1 MVMSHC
7 YWLMLVHLLLIL
19 HSATPMHI
27 SYCGSD
33 GSLITLGHNSCSGG
47 FNFGPHKLSCVCISG
62 IYRLWMDNCV
72 VYDGFMDGGCS
83 SLIVAAGEAA
93 DTVGVVSRLRF
104 ASGLESEEQ
113 EWVNSTT
120 AVFSASA
127 SRDYE
132 SWQAWEVGSR
142 ASTTADNFYTT
153 HGDAFLLTS
162 TPPRICVERKLK
174 DWDEICRYFREEN
187 NQLWGPGGIEV
198 QVEEN
203 CAAPFGAKKIPLRSG
218 SCYNIM
224 RQQDSECTLSCGGS
238 GGGGGGE
245 SSTYP
250 TPPIS
255 TSTEKV
261 TEENKLLQR
270 RSPSSKKSDND
281 KGRGDINKSANKSV
295 STSSEQNPFKATT
308 AHQQTQQTNFWLN
321 RKLNHY
327 SKLRQVG
334 YLKAHDLTQIPPTR
348 TFELLELIREI
359 GKRVCGG
366 DQYVSSLYIDQALDL
381 FVLLHKGRN
390 YRYTEDLGGSEAGWI
405 RTILGGCLLDARP
418 LSLVMGDTAPPGCT
432 DLQKV
437 TGVCADGLN
446 NCTQLRVSKRHGF
459 EDGDGLSN
467 GGVSSTIGTYHLVVE
482 TAWDLVDLAQVVC
495 FPAFAQ
501 SYRMLHQWEQATE
514 KLFTREIRKLWHNP
528 GLSMKAYQS
537 LLTPSAGVDAHNLE
551 MCVEGAY
558 ALNPSLSRLVRPPEP
573 RRFFKRRKRDTE
585 QVAADVYCRATE
597 PDFEYP
603 C

>member
-1 MVMSHC
+1 MMMS
-7 YWLMLVHLLLIL
+7 I
-19 HSATPMHI
+19 I
-27 SYCGSD
+27 
-33 GSLITLGHNSCSGG
+33 
-47 FNFGPHKLSCVCISG
+47 FF
-62 IYRLWMDNCV
+62 
-72 VYDGFMDGGCS
+72 
-83 SLIVAAGEAA
+83 
-93 DTVGVVSRLRF
+93 
-104 ASGLESEEQ
+104 
-113 EWVNSTT
+113 T
-120 AVFSASA
+120 A
-127 SRDYE
+127 
-132 SWQAWEVGSR
+132 
-142 ASTTADNFYTT
+142 
-153 HGDAFLLTS
+153 
-162 TPPRICVERKLK
+162 
-174 DWDEICRYFREEN
+174 
-187 NQLWGPGGIEV
+187 
-198 QVEEN
+198 
-203 CAAPFGAKKIPLRSG
+203 
-218 SCYNIM
+218 
-224 RQQDSECTLSCGGS
+224 ECTLSCGGS

-437 TGVCADGLN
+437 TGFV
-446 NCTQLRVSKRHGF
+446 
-459 EDGDGLSN
+459 
-467 GGVSSTIGTYHLVVE
+467 
-482 TAWDLVDLAQVVC
+482 
-495 FPAFAQ
+495 
-501 SYRMLHQWEQATE
+501 
-514 KLFTREIRKLWHNP
+514 
-528 GLSMKAYQS
+528 
-537 LLTPSAGVDAHNLE
+537 
-551 MCVEGAY
+551 
-558 ALNPSLSRLVRPPEP
+558 
-573 RRFFKRRKRDTE
+573 
-585 QVAADVYCRATE
+585 
-597 PDFEYP
+597 
-603 C
+603 